1 MTTPGV
7 TAPDPAGR
15 ARATLGTAL
24 GIVVPSAVPLRDG
37 RIWLTSRRDVLP
49 ADVARAL
56 EEKLSARAADR
67 ISDERMLAEAVAT
80 LGTEIARARGEST
93 EAGAT
98 DALDRLLHTP
108 GLDQSRRTEGEAML
122 RLALRLHAQESSE
135 AAARLAAMPGETRVP
150 VATAIV
156 SAAQQISR
164 NASQLGTPAPAQR
177 RSGRHR
183 NPVGVSHR
191 RTDTQVV
198 RGTALDPTG
207 RTATADP
214 QQSELAA
221 LAALTQLGEADLGS
235 SVTSR
240 PAVSRQSRLAT
251 MTLTTRDAPQHVRVE
266 ILPTNRGLAAQG
278 TLRSGTANDPH
289 VLRIAPWVP
298 EHQYR
303 QIWVRQLSR
312 MTQQMQA
319 EQAERPR
326 GILGQVRSMLGSER
340 REQRLNEDY
349 TAYQQLSRDREQAQA
364 ETLANGQPSGPRSV
378 ADLERDIRLQAGA
391 IWWRSGTMPT
401 LPWAQDSTYSPSA
414 AVDGIAAER
423 AVAAANPEANTP
435 EHLRQQVVDQIAELE
450 AAAAD
455 LQHQADTKVDSA
467 ATTADQAT
475 SKVDLAEAE
484 DLLKDRGAP
493 ERARKLRAEATAAFA
508 KARRHTELAHAYQQA
523 ANDAGAALAGYQAML
538 ARIDDPDHE
547 PEQIAELAR
556 EAAAKTDEY
565 QASLRAALPVDHL
578 ETGVP
583 TDQHL
588 NLPVE
593 AINAALLANQ
603 SGVQVADTGPLP
615 VPGAQY
621 RKLFSDGMVF
631 SVAGSPDDAVGKV
644 RQVRVRVKAEN
655 LRERTDLDYDM
666 AEQMSATL
674 GEGGHNNSITDTHA
688 RNVSV
693 GLNLQPL
700 LAAAPPGSAVQA
712 ASQVFAPRVDGNTGK
727 TLAETAG
734 ASTHAQ
740 LGWVDV
746 HKGES
751 VPYSWTGEY
760 EIQVRNSPTEPWS
773 AVTTVSAG
781 EQLTWVPSPYTVKAQ
796 ADTVTLEQLGFAA
809 DLDAGFPRHTVNR
822 ITGLHDLNDRLVIE
836 ATQKL
841 GAIDRIGYEQ
851 ILGRVTEDP
860 YRLLGEFA
868 KPGGLSR
875 TIQVGGESAYR
886 LTVEVEPVW
895 ATAELVGACSGEMGQ
910 EKVEVDF
917 AATSASRASGT
928 SLSGSASVAYPGT
941 PLDPAQPVPAYLPSP
956 TALSDVGSSTVDLS
970 ANVSAGRNVSR
981 QGGLN
986 LSTTAITP
994 VVDRDMS
1001 PTQGVLV
1008 DLKVTATLRKIG
1020 DPDTEPVVV
1029 SDTCQAKL
1037 RLTANRLLRTGA
1049 AAGKDAVLRDDDS
1062 EIRLDQHGR
1071 ALLVGDPEP
1080 PAGPQTVPPWHGTG
1094 ENQMRGTG
1102 KALPDGL
1109 TGVDEAR
1116 QQALTKLSELGLV
1129 PPLDNDFQ
1137 PLEDK
1142 EPSNRQRTAQQRN
1155 YDRVVEAFTD
1165 YRMVSAMNTACQSG
1179 LMIHLV
1185 DHSGR
1190 TPRDRLFRLKVTQD
1204 FGDVKPAG
1212 SNPSRTVTRLGIS
1225 SRAIQAMLGR
1235 SRSVPVSGGIGAG
1248 DGPAEGQ
1255 PGFLGRLGVKLSR
1268 NALARSFSQ
1277 TVGSRINRV
1286 TLHESTA
1293 PVDNLDQKIRITFT
1307 EVTPDGDSEP
1317 LADVVGTMSVAYDS
1331 SLAQAEEP
1339 EFAADPQPPHPEAV
1353 SRSIPVAMDAG
1364 NPADRLYSAVDAIRA
1379 DTVGFAQLHA
1389 ALSPEAMLSNKEWIT
1404 DGRYEL
1410 PLVITPA
1417 PANPA
1422 QALEDRTV
1430 LPQSYK
1436 IVIRSE
1442 PVSQTFAAMN
1452 YQVTGDINLTMVDT
1466 GFTSG
1471 SSTSGGVGLEGGGG
1485 PAATPGDPSTTTG
1498 KVNVGRVAGRSQ
1510 STGTSQTSGDE
1521 RLLINTGMHYELLE
1535 RHRLVADVMQDG
1547 KVVQTVPLQDAL
1559 VQKVIPEYT
1568 ALELYGREQFDLP
1581 LPIAADVAERYLT
1594 NKVEMSPRTAGAFVR
1609 RYKQEK
1615 AGVTTGLAAEHTDE
1629 RLTRKVMGH
1638 GKAPES
1644 TAPTPA
1650 ERLEDTLARTEQ
1662 VAAEERAVGLPN
1674 SYRATLGSSQ
1684 PYELKQEG
1692 PERLDVDLLP
1702 QIREQVEE
1710 VAPGR
1715 LATDQLLAPALEATL
1730 AKDAFK
1736 GHLVNMLGPRGY
1748 TAPPIEIPVEGQDH
1762 PDLLLVTVKAHFEGD
1777 ILVDGT
1783 PGLPKVEAVDFDQKY
1798 GFESQ
1803 DQSTG
1808 RSITH
1813 SGGVELKGEDGDGTS
1828 MSGGLSADRIRQV
1841 SAASG
1846 KQNTTLHRTG
1856 DLDLTPVTRR
1866 VVFTTEVE
1874 RVHRAGAA
1882 AMSSTRWRLTRTTPA
1897 ELTTTAQPRELRAVL
1912 TSFVPRGVVREAP
1925 DAGTEQATGEFS
1937 PEHRPFVMP
1946 EGAQVASMLP
1956 YREGAVVTDELY
1968 NRLTAHLARP
1978 GVLGVAGLAE
1988 HKVAIGTQL
1997 LPMVLEAKFE
2007 QLTGPGGLKLEPLM
2021 GRGNGRT
2028 TIAVQVNARPV
2039 GIELL
2044 TDGVPGQSGIV
2055 RRYQHKVQSSTTG
2068 NQVAPVTVTG
2078 GFNNGIVSMSAS
2090 VGEQVKKQSSD
2101 AVGTRLETIATRGG
2115 DLVDVRFPV
2124 TYDLTINQQTDSGRG
2139 TPTTKNTTHL
2149 RDAARGEFYVRMLY
2163 HEYLD
2168 ILQQMES
2175 GGDVSLD
2182 GLQLQAMPE
2191 KLGKPDMRATEY
2203 GEDASG
2209 QRTYQPYQPMLAA
2222 IDKAM
2227 AERTTVVLAVQ
2238 EDGGQERL
2246 YQAVPV
2252 QDERGVHVVLSGVS
2266 DGGFAAALGSLDRRL
2281 VQMAQSA
2288 HPSGDGRLRVDL
2300 RELFNTTE
2308 RGGNFSTK
2316 VAAALEQN
2324 GVPTAM
2330 LKGLDYSRTVRPAA
2344 PVTNQGKKPTVGGAA
2359 ASRTITPT
2367 TSGPSMAGP

>member
-7 TAPDPAGR
+7 TAPDPVGR

-49 ADVARAL
+49 SHVVRAL
-56 EEKLSARAADR
+56 EERLSARAADR
-67 ISDERMLAEAVAT
+67 ISDERMLAEAVAV

-98 DALDRLLHTP
+98 NALDRYLHTP

-122 RLALRLHAQESSE
+122 RLALRLQARESSE

-150 VATAIV
+150 VATEIV
-156 SAAQQISR
+156 SAAQRINR
-164 NASQLGTPAPAQR
+164 AATRLGTPTTEQPR
-177 RSGRHR
+177 TGRHR
-183 NPVGVSHR
+183 NPVGISHR
-191 RTDTQVV
+191 RSDTRVV
-198 RGTALDPTG
+198 RGTALDPRG

-240 PAVSRQSRLAT
+240 PAVSPQSRLAT

-266 ILPTNRGLAAQG
+266 ILPTDRGLAAQG
-278 TLRSGTANDPH
+278 TLRSGTANEPH

-303 QIWVRQLSR
+303 QIWVRLLSR

-319 EQAERPR
+319 EQAEQPR
-326 GILGQVRSMLGSER
+326 GILGRVRSMLGSER

-349 TAYQQLSRDREQAQA
+349 AAYQQLSRDWEHAQA

-414 AVDGIAAER
+414 AVEGIAAER
-423 AVAAANPEANTP
+423 AVAAATPDADTP
-435 EHLRQQVVDQIAELE
+435 EHLRQQVVDQIAALE

-455 LQHQADTKVDSA
+455 LRNQAGTKFDSA
-467 ATTADQAT
+467 AASADQAT
-475 SKVDLAEAE
+475 GKVDLAAAE
-484 DLLKDRGAP
+484 DLLQDRGAP
-493 ERARKLRAEATAAFA
+493 ERARKLRAEATGAFA
-508 KARRHTELAHAYQQA
+508 KARRHTEMAHAYQEA
-523 ANDAGAALAGYQAML
+523 ANDAGEALAGYQALL
-538 ARIDDPDHE
+538 ARLDDPDHE
-547 PEQIAELAR
+547 PEQVAELAR
-556 EAAAKTDEY
+556 DAAARTDKY

-588 NLPVE
+588 DLPVE

-603 SGVQVADTGPLP
+603 SSQQITGSGPLP

-631 SVAGSPDDAVGKV
+631 SVDGPPDDDVSQVA
-644 RQVRVRVKAEN
+644 QVRVRVKAKD
-655 LRERTDLDYDM
+655 LRERTGLDYDM

-674 GEGGHNNSITDTHA
+674 GEGGHNNAITNTHA
-688 RNVSV
+688 RNVSFGV
-693 GLNLQPL
+693 NLQPL
-700 LAAAPPGSAVQA
+700 MAAAPPGSVVQE
-712 ASQVFAPRVDGNTGK
+712 ASQVVAPRVDASTGQ

-734 ASTHAQ
+734 ASAHGQ

-751 VPYSWTGEY
+751 IPYSWTGEF

-773 AVTTVSAG
+773 EVTTVSAG
-781 EQLTWVPSPYTVKAQ
+781 EQLTWVPSPYTVKAPTE
-796 ADTVTLEQLGFAA
+796 TVTLEQLGRAA

-822 ITGLHDLNDRLVIE
+822 ITGLHDLNDRLVAE
-836 ATQKL
+836 AQEKL
-841 GAIDRIGYEQ
+841 GSIDRIGYQQ

-886 LTVEVEPVW
+886 LTLEVEPVW
-895 ATAELVGACSGEMGQ
+895 ATAELVGACSGELGQ

-917 AATSASRASGT
+917 AGVSASRASGA

-956 TALSDVGSSTVDLS
+956 TALSDVGSSTADLS
-970 ANVSAGRNVSR
+970 PNVSVGRNVSR
-981 QGGLN
+981 QGGMN

-1008 DLKVTATLRKIG
+1008 DLKVTATLRKID

-1029 SDTCQAKL
+1029 SDTCKAKL
-1037 RLTANRLLRTGA
+1037 RLTANRLLRAGA
-1049 AAGKDAVLRDDDS
+1049 PAGKDNVLRDDDG

-1080 PAGPQTVPPWHGTG
+1080 PTGPQTLPPWHGTG

-1116 QQALTKLSELGLV
+1116 RQALTKLSEMGLV
-1129 PPLDNDFQ
+1129 PPLDDDFQ
-1137 PLEDK
+1137 PLPDDSLSDRE
-1142 EPSNRQRTAQQRN
+1142 RAGQQLN
-1155 YDRVVEAFTD
+1155 YDRVVEAIAEH
-1165 YRMVSAMNTACQSG
+1165 RIVAGMNSACQSG
-1179 LMIHLV
+1179 LLVHLV
-1185 DHSGR
+1185 DHRDGHA
-1190 TPRDRLFRLKVTQD
+1190 PRDRLFRLSTTQD
-1204 FGDVKPAG
+1204 FDDVRAAG

-1235 SRSVPVSGGIGAG
+1235 SRSIPVSAGIGVS

-1255 PGFLGRLGVKLSR
+1255 PGFLGRLGLKLSR

-1293 PVDNLDQKIRITFT
+1293 PVDSLDQSIRITFT
-1307 EVTPDGDSEP
+1307 EITPDGESEP
-1317 LADVVGTMSVAYDS
+1317 LADVRGTMSVAYDS
-1331 SLAQAEEP
+1331 TLAQADEP
-1339 EFAADPQPPHPEAV
+1339 VFEADPKPPHPEAV

-1364 NPADRLYSAVDAIRA
+1364 NPADRLYTAVEAIRA
-1379 DTVGFAQLHA
+1379 DTVGFAELYT

-1422 QALEDRTV
+1422 QAVQDRTL

-1452 YQVTGDINLTMVDT
+1452 HQVTGDINFTMIDT

-1471 SSTSGGVGLEGGGG
+1471 SSTSGGVALEGGGG
-1485 PAATPGDPSTTTG
+1485 PAAEAGDPSTTSG
-1498 KVNVGRVAGRSQ
+1498 KVSVGRVAGRSQ

-1521 RLLINTGMHYELLE
+1521 RLLINTGVHYELLE

-1559 VQKVIPEYT
+1559 VQKAMPEYT

-1594 NKVEMSPRTAGAFVR
+1594 NKIEMSPRTAAAFVR
-1609 RYKQEK
+1609 RYKREK
-1615 AGVTTGLAAEHTDE
+1615 AGVTTGLAAEHDDE
-1629 RLTRKVMGH
+1629 RLSQKVLAH
-1638 GKAPES
+1638 AKVPES
-1644 TAPTPA
+1644 TAPTPE
-1650 ERLEDTLARTEQ
+1650 ERLADTLARTEQ
-1662 VAAEERAVGLPN
+1662 VAGEQRAVGMPN
-1674 SYRATLGSSQ
+1674 SFRATLGSSQ
-1684 PYELKQEG
+1684 PYELKEEG
-1692 PERLDVDLLP
+1692 PARRDVDLLP

-1715 LATDQLLAPALEATL
+1715 LATDQLLAPALEATF

-1748 TAPPIEIPVEGQDH
+1748 TAPPIELPVEGQEH

-1783 PGLPKVEAVDFDQKY
+1783 PGLAKVEAVDFDQKY
-1798 GFESQ
+1798 DYGSR

-1808 RSITH
+1808 RNIAY
-1813 SGGVELKGEDGDGTS
+1813 SGGVELKGEGDGQS
-1828 MSGGLSADRIRQV
+1828 MSGGVSGDRIRQV
-1841 SAASG
+1841 SAGSG
-1846 KQNTTLHRTG
+1846 EQNTTLHRTG
-1856 DLDLTPVTRR
+1856 DLDLTPVTRT
-1866 VVFTTEVE
+1866 VVFTTEVK

-1897 ELTTTAQPRELRAVL
+1897 ELTTTAQPREQRAVL
-1912 TSFVPRGVVREAP
+1912 TSFVPRGLVGEAP
-1925 DAGTEQATGEFS
+1925 AAGAEQATGEFS
-1937 PEHRPFVMP
+1937 PEHRSFQMP
-1946 EGAQVASMLP
+1946 EGAQVAAMLP
-1956 YREGAVVTDELY
+1956 YREGAAVTDELY
-1968 NRLTAHLARP
+1968 NRLTEHLSQP

-1988 HKVAIGTQL
+1988 HEVAIGTQL
-1997 LPMVLEAKFE
+1997 LPMALEAKFE

-2028 TIAVQVNARPV
+2028 TIAVQINARPV

-2044 TDGVPGQSGIV
+2044 TDGVPGQSGMV
-2055 RRYQHKVQSSTTG
+2055 RRYQHKVQSSTAG
-2068 NQVAPVTVTG
+2068 NQLTPVTITG
-2078 GFNNGIVSMSAS
+2078 GFNSGVVSMTAS

-2101 AVGTRLETIATRGG
+2101 AVGTRLETIATRRG

-2139 TPTTKNTTHL
+2139 TPTTKDTTHL

-2163 HEYLD
+2163 HEYLS

-2182 GLQLQAMPE
+2182 GLQLQAMPD
-2191 KLGKPDMRATEY
+2191 KLGKPDLRATEY
-2203 GEDASG
+2203 AEDAAG
-2209 QRTYQPYQPMLAA
+2209 QRTYQPYQPLLAA

-2227 AERTTVVLAVQ
+2227 AERKTVVLAVQ
-2238 EDGGQERL
+2238 EAGGQERL

-2252 QDERGVHVVLSGVS
+2252 QDERGVHVVLSGVN
-2266 DGGFAAALGSLDRRL
+2266 DGGFAAAFASLDRRL
-2281 VQMAQSA
+2281 VQMAESP
-2288 HPSGDGRLRVDL
+2288 HPSGDGRIRVDL

-2330 LKGLDYSRTVRPAA
+2330 LKGLDYSRTARQVTPAA
-2344 PVTNQGKKPTVGGAA
+2344 SQGQKPTVGGAA
-2359 ASRTITPT
+2359 TSRTITPT